1 MSGDPF
7 AKSSKWSD
15 TMTGEEQA
23 GTPNTAY
30 LLAQAA
36 RGDMQAHSDLLHHV
50 SGRLLKLTRRMLR
63 GYPHLQ
69 RWEQTDDIYQTAVA
83 RLYQALTQMTPES
96 AQHFWHL
103 AALQI
108 RRTLIDLARTHFGP
122 EGQAR
127 HHHSDAA
134 LARDE
139 AEAEIVRNTPQTS
152 AEPFS
157 LEDWTAFHEAV
168 DSLTEN
174 ERDVFQLVWYAG
186 LTQQETADALGI
198 SLPTVQR
205 RWYAAQVSL
214 YRALQDKAPP
224 PGG

>member
-1 MSGDPF
+1 MSSEPQ
-7 AKSSKWSD
+7 
-15 TMTGEEQA
+15 TGA
-23 GTPNTAY
+23 PSTAY
-30 LLAQAA
+30 LLSQAA
-36 RGDMQAHSDLLHHV
+36 RGDEQAHGELLRHV
-50 SGRLLKLTRRMLR
+50 GARLLKLTRRMLR

-127 HHHSDAA
+127 HHHSDGA
-134 LARDE
+134 LARED
-139 AEAEIVRNTPQTS
+139 ADAEIVRNAPQRS
-152 AEPFS
+152 AEPVT

-168 DSLTEN
+168 DRLPEG
-174 ERDVFQLVWYAG
+174 ERDVFQLVWYSG
-186 LTQQETADALGI
+186 LTQQETADTIGV

-214 YRALQDKAPP
+214 YRALQDKTPP
-224 PGG
+224 PGD